1 MAHSVKAMNSHR
13 KEAFSR
19 IFNRHRFEND
29 ELERLFQRYIFK
41 LQHGSISSFVALFIV
56 LTAVL
61 AVLSFVLVQAPT
73 VDNVYHSL
81 HCLVFVVIFTFLA
94 TKSMEDV
101 YLGYV
106 CYCILLFSFLFA
118 VASLPVSFGLA
129 PVFEATEDFPPR
141 QFVEAESPS
150 SHPESHDAIRRTLE
164 SSLMDVGYAVRRYRI
179 LQAQADRF

>member
-1 MAHSVKAMNSHR
+1 MDHSVKAMNSHR

-101 YLGYV
+101 YLNYV
-106 CYCILLFSFLFA
+106 CYCILLFSLLAARMACFMADSFFDNLRLRASVGTDGNASIGNF
-118 VASLPVSFGLA
+118 ASLQLYGFGA
-129 PVFEATEDFPPR
+129 A
-141 QFVEAESPS
+141 
-150 SHPESHDAIRRTLE
+150 
-164 SSLMDVGYAVRRYRI
+164 
-179 LQAQADRF
+179 